1 MAQEEEKKVAT
12 DLEDEMEPLDSS
24 EESDSDEDNAY
35 QEDGFVVADDDGEG
49 ALSDEEM
56 NGKDKP
62 SKNRLKRLRKGGKRK
77 RLELDQED
85 LDLIAFAQGKA
96 TSSKVPKVREEAVN
110 ADDAHTFSA
119 DSGSAVRTSLPT
131 LSLIFHLSASFP
143 PVFSNPN
150 SPPSSP
156 LADRVFVCLLALF
169 SLFGGRNFPIQT
181 QFP

>member
-24 EESDSDEDNAY
+24 EESDSEEDNAY

-56 NGKDKP
+56 GGKDKP

-85 LDLIAFAQGKA
+85 LDLIAFAQGQA
-96 TSSKVPKVREEAVN
+96 PSSKVPKVREDAVN
-110 ADDAHTFSA
+110 AGDAHTFSA
-119 DSGSAVRTSLPT
+119 ASGSSTRTSLCSRCISLLPSQPFRLYFPT
-131 LSLIFHLSASFP
+131 QFNMLPHQVLT
-143 PVFSNPN
+143 
-150 SPPSSP
+150 
-156 LADRVFVCLLALF
+156 VCLCV
-169 SLFGGRNFPIQT
+169 S
-181 QFP
+181 